1 MFSLTLKHGQPS
13 VFIKEVAGPGGNKIY
28 NDILVTKNNLV
39 SGYFKAFNLH
49 NGIKC
54 LCAKYSLQED
64 FHLHKMPVAS
74 EFFILRIHEISKSS
88 NTLLIADR
96 KYNAEPSPKSHSV
109 LLLSSLEEFAFFASK
124 NSSVK
129 TLEILI
135 PRQFFFRQ
143 LNMDCSYELLKNYLA
158 FKTRKNIIDFGNLI
172 FKNAFLKIIQ
182 EANKNMLDLN
192 FLKKNVKNLLEVFF
206 SAINSG
212 LNDFLEIEK
221 VIIAKD
227 EINRLI
233 TVKKHLENDAGS
245 TPPKFSSLTKM
256 ALMSST
262 SLKRK
267 FRKMYGTTVFEYF
280 QRMRM
285 QRARILLL
293 THKYSVKQIGLQIGY
308 ANLSNFTI
316 AFKKE
321 FNQLPHELIKNNVK
335 LSFTGR

>member
-1 MFSLTLKHGQPS
+1 MFSLTLNHGQPS
-13 VFIKEVAGPGGNKIY
+13 FFIKEVKGNGK
-28 NDILVTKNNLV
+28 KNKV
-39 SGYFKAFNLH
+39 SGYFKAFTLH
-49 NGIKC
+49 NGVKC
-54 LCAKYSLQED
+54 LCAKYSLQDD

-96 KYNAEPSPKSHSV
+96 KYNAELSPKSYSI

-124 NSSVK
+124 NSIVK

-158 FKTRKNIIDFGNLI
+158 FNTRKNIINFGNLI
-172 FKNAFLKIIQ
+172 FKNTFLKIIQ
-182 EANKNMLDLN
+182 EANKNMADLN
-192 FLKKNVKNLLEVFF
+192 FMKKNAKKLLDVFF
-206 SAINSG
+206 SAITPC
-212 LNDFLEIEK
+212 LKDFIELEK
-221 VIIAKD
+221 VVITKD

-233 TVKKHLENDAGS
+233 TVKKNLENDAGS
-245 TPPKFSSLTKM
+245 IPPKFSSLTKM

-280 QRMRM
+280 QKLRM

-293 THKYSVKQIGLQIGY
+293 THKYSVKQIGLQMGY

-321 FNQLPHELIKNNVK
+321 FNQLPHDLIKNPVN
-335 LSFTGR
+335 LPFTGR